1 MLDRFF
7 VSGAK
12 KDFLRASADAF
23 CDSVVKMRN
32 EYQVDGIDLDVED
45 GGVGAELQIY
55 LFDSCRKKL
64 GSDFL
69 IT

>member
-1 MLDRFF
+1 
-7 VSGAK
+7 
-12 KDFLRASADAF
+12 
-23 CDSVVKMRN
+23 MRN

-69 IT
+69 ITWVIYDMYVSKEFLNYLLMD